1 MSAVDAPLTRRRL
14 RRPDLVGW
22 ALLSIVVVGAI
33 VRFGGIGW
41 GLPLQLHAD
50 EWVVVEGAIDMAQR
64 NSFAPPFFFRPD
76 HLETQLS
83 YIIYQAWSYLFG
95 GGSPEA
101 LFAVDQAPFYAL
113 ARATTATLGTASIVV
128 AYFIGSSYARTA
140 GLWSAFA
147 IAFFPPL
154 VEHSRYATPD
164 VPLVF
169 AVLLTILGAVR
180 YIQRESWPWL
190 VLASA
195 GVAIGITAKYPAVAA
210 TSTIA
215 VAVIVA
221 SIRSRQYWRIPV
233 RGAAAIVMVLG
244 FTFAL
249 SPTLFIN
256 FSEVRAQ
263 LFQQN
268 STGHLGA
275 DGLDWSGNALFYA
288 SSFLSSGGIIVVLFA
303 AAGLIAAVV
312 GRRWDMTPLLT
323 GVVFWVAI
331 SVLTLH
337 WDRWGLPMFIT
348 PLLLAAVGLDAA
360 WRWSSLRGRTPRV
373 VVGVLAAVSGL
384 SLLLASF
391 AQLAV
396 ALAPDTRE
404 TAAAGLAARGIE
416 ADDTFY
422 DGYTPFNT
430 DGPRNLAAELAI
442 VDGVVGPREGIDPL
456 PYILTSSSMVDRYL
470 LAENKPE
477 EQAVYA
483 AIQQLPIDTEWDSV
497 GIVPASPWEPVRIWK
512 SIDFLA
518 QIAGGANGG
527 PQLILHRTPGTP
539 SE

>member
-1 MSAVDAPLTRRRL
+1 MSATDAPAPRRRL
-14 RRPDLVGW
+14 HRPDLIGW
-22 ALLSIVVVGAI
+22 ALLAIVVVGAA

-64 NSFAPPFFFRPD
+64 NSFSPPFFFRPD

-83 YIIYQAWSYLFG
+83 YIVYQAWSHLFG

-113 ARATTATLGTASIVV
+113 ARATTATLGTASIIV
-128 AYFIGSSYARTA
+128 AYFIGRSYTRTT

-169 AVLLTILGAVR
+169 AVLLTILAAVR

-195 GVAIGITAKYPAVAA
+195 GVAIGVTAKYPAIAA

-215 VAVIVA
+215 LAVVVA
-221 SIRSRQYWRIPV
+221 SIRSRRYWRIPV
-233 RGAAAIVMVLG
+233 RGAAAIAMVLG
-244 FTFAL
+244 FTFLL
-249 SPTLFIN
+249 SPTLFTN
-256 FSEVRAQ
+256 FSAVRAQ
-263 LFQQN
+263 LTQQN

-275 DGLDWSGNALFYA
+275 DGLDWSGNAVFYA
-288 SSFLSSGGIIVVLFA
+288 TSFWNNGGAILVLFA
-303 AAGLIAAVV
+303 LVGLVAAVA
-312 GRRWDMTPLLT
+312 GRRWDMAPLLT

-337 WDRWGLPMFIT
+337 WDRWGLPMFVT

-360 WRWSSLRGRTPRV
+360 WRWAISRRRGWRIAV
-373 VVGVLAAVSGL
+373 VALAAVSGV

-391 AQLAV
+391 SQLAV

-404 TAAAGLAARGIE
+404 TAAADLAARGIE
-416 ADDTFY
+416 PDDTFY
-422 DGYTPFNT
+422 DGYTPFNS
-430 DGPRNLAAELAI
+430 DGPRNLASELQV
-442 VDGVVGPREGIDPL
+442 VDGVVTPREGVDPM
-456 PYILTSSSMVDRYL
+456 PYILTSSSMVNRYL
-470 LAENKPE
+470 RASNMPE
-477 EQAVYA
+477 EQAVYS
-483 AIQQLPIDTEWDSV
+483 AIQALPVDTVWNSV
-497 GIVPASPWEPVRIWK
+497 SVAAPSPWEPVRIWQ
-512 SIDFLA
+512 SIEFLA
-518 QIAGGANGG
+518 KVSGGANGG
-527 PQLILHRTPGTP
+527 PDLVLHRTPGT
-539 SE
+539 ED

>member
-1 MSAVDAPLTRRRL
+1 MSGPAPRAAHRRL
-14 RRPDLVGW
+14 PRPDLIGW
-22 ALLSIVVVGAI
+22 ALLAIVIVGAT

-41 GLPLQLHAD
+41 GLPMQLHAD

-64 NSFAPPFFFRPD
+64 NSFSPPFFFRPD

-83 YIIYQAWSYLFG
+83 YIVYQAWSHLVG

-113 ARATTATLGTASIVV
+113 ARATTATLGTASIVI
-128 AYFIGSSYARTA
+128 AYFIGSSYSRTT

-169 AVLLTILGAVR
+169 AVLLTVLAAIR

-190 VLASA
+190 IVASA
-195 GVAIGITAKYPAVAA
+195 GVAIGITAKYPAIAA
-210 TSTIA
+210 TSVIA
-215 VAVIVA
+215 LAVVIA
-221 SIRSRQYWRIPV
+221 SIRSRHYWRIIV

-249 SPTLFIN
+249 SPTLFTN
-256 FSEVRAQ
+256 FSAVRAQ
-263 LFQQN
+263 LTQQN

-288 SSFLSSGGIIVVLFA
+288 TSFWNNGGAILVAFAVVGLVA
-303 AAGLIAAVV
+303 AIV
-312 GRRWDMTPLLT
+312 GRRWDMAPLLT

-360 WRWSSLRGRTPRV
+360 LRWSRDRSRAWKV
-373 VVGVLAAVSGL
+373 VVIALAAASAL
-384 SLLLASF
+384 SLLLSAA
-391 AQLAV
+391 AQLAA

-404 TAAAGLAARGIE
+404 TAASDLAERGIE

-422 DGYTPFNT
+422 DGYTPFNS
-430 DGPRNLAAELAI
+430 DGPRNLASELEL
-442 VDGVVGPREGIDPL
+442 VEGVVTPREGIERL
-456 PYILTSSSMVDRYL
+456 PYILTSSSMVNRYIR
-470 LAENKPE
+470 ADNMPQ
-477 EQAVYA
+477 EQAVYT
-483 AIQQLPIDTEWDSV
+483 AIQQLPVDTSWNSV
-497 GIVPASPWEPVRIWK
+497 SIAAPSPWEPVRIWQ

-518 QIAGGANGG
+518 KVAGGANGG
-527 PQLILHRTPGTP
+527 PQLILYRTPE
-539 SE
+539 SSAE